1 MTMSDCAI
9 KLAVLAFSCLG
20 LAVSPGCGAAGGHS
34 GKELYDKACAR
45 CHGDVGT
52 GGIATTE
59 TGGVASREL
68 SDASWQKT
76 VTDEEMRQVIRDG
89 RRTMPAF
96 GHALSV
102 DKIDAIVKHVR
113 TLAGPIPVT
122 APGTPAVPAPATA
135 PAPQGGGSTG
145 YGR

>member
-1 MTMSDCAI
+1 MTRQEANIVWASV
-9 KLAVLAFSCLG
+9 VLSALLCG
-20 LAVSPGCGAAGGHS
+20 LPGCGGASGHS
-34 GKELYDKACAR
+34 GKELFEKACAR
-45 CHGDVGT
+45 CHGEAGT

-68 SDASWQKT
+68 SDAAWQKT
-76 VTDEEMRQVIRDG
+76 VTDEEMRQIIRDG

-113 TLAGPIPVT
+113 TLAGPASAPAPT
-122 APGTPAVPAPATA
+122 AEGVPAPGVVP
-135 PAPQGGGSTG
+135 PAPPNARSTG

>member
-1 MTMSDCAI
+1 MTLSVEAI
-9 KLAVLAFSCLG
+9 IVRAAALLSFG
-20 LAVSPGCGAAGGHS
+20 LIALPGCGGAGGHS
-34 GKELYDKACAR
+34 GKELYEKACAR
-45 CHGDVGT
+45 CHGEAGT

-68 SDASWQKT
+68 SDAAWQKT
-76 VTDEEMRQVIRDG
+76 VTDEEMRQIIRDG

-113 TLAGPIPVT
+113 TLAGPVSAASPG
-122 APGTPAVPAPATA
+122 APEVPAPGSV
-135 PAPQGGGSTG
+135 PAQPGAGSTG